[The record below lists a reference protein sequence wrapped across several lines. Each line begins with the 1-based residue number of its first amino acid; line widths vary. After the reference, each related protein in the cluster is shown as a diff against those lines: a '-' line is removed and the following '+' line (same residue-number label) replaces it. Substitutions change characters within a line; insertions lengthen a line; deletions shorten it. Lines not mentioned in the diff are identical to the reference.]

1 MLERSNQQRGGLPAR
16 GQDHCSRFLG
26 SRGPVGRAGQRA
38 CRKPE
43 VSASNSSRA
52 VGADTVQAS
61 VRHPPNSGR
70 RGIHVS
76 CWAWR
81 AGELWEGSRPP
92 AEPAGPHPSA
102 DIGGRR
108 GRQNFI
114 YNTEKIYI

>member
-1 MLERSNQQRGGLPAR
+1 M
-16 GQDHCSRFLG
+16 
-26 SRGPVGRAGQRA
+26 
-38 CRKPE
+38 
-43 VSASNSSRA
+43 
-52 VGADTVQAS
+52 
-61 VRHPPNSGR
+61 
-70 RGIHVS
+70 S